1 MRVERRCMRNCSIP
15 GRWSKPR
22 ASMTRRRTLD
32 TEADVIQ
39 RVQNGEQVELTDDEQ
54 QILSLDPDFAQ
65 RLQNAMKPQIDQESA
80 DRLGLSLDQYYEY
93 AADVHNGMREQSA
106 YQNSSCHKL
115 VKRATCPSQI
125 TNLRNVAR
133 RMRRR

>member
-1 MRVERRCMRNCSIP
+1 MEQ
-15 GRWSKPR
+15 
-22 ASMTRRRTLD
+22 ATRLND

-106 YQNSSCHKL
+106 YQKQLLSQAREAGYMSISRLPTC
-115 VKRATCPSQI
+115 AT
-125 TNLRNVAR
+125 
-133 RMRRR
+133 